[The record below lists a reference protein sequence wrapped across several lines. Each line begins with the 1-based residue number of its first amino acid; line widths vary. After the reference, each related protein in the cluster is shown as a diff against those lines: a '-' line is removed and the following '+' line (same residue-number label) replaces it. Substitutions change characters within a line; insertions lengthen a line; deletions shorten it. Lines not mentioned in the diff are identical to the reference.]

1 MMTTVRSSLILFLIS
16 AALILAAPMAR
27 AELEPQP
34 VAKLRTLDKVT
45 ARTMT
50 FEAEVGSTVKF
61 GPLFIKIR
69 SCRKAPP
76 VDQPESAAF
85 LQIWENSLKDKTPQ
99 WVFSGW
105 MFASSPALSP
115 MDHPIYDV
123 WVLDCLAAKT
133 GTAPA
138 TEAEAAT
145 PEEAAAADTPDAPDA
160 SAAQQAPTAPAA
172 TTVPAPA
179 PVAVP
184 EEEIPV
190 EDELIDE
197 GTPPSPDEAV
207 DTQGAQD
214 TGLAPAIE
222 PVEEQGLPAPYD
234 APAP

>member
-1 MMTTVRSSLILFLIS
+1 MTTARRSLNLLLVG
-16 AALILAAPMAR
+16 AVLLTAAPAAR
-27 AELEPQP
+27 AEMEPQP

-69 SCRKAPP
+69 ACRKAPP
-76 VDQPESAAF
+76 VEQPESAAF

-138 TEAEAAT
+138 TDET
-145 PEEAAAADTPDAPDA
+145 PESATAAEAAAADAPDAPDA
-160 SAAQQAPTAPAA
+160 SAAARP
-172 TTVPAPA
+172 
-179 PVAVP
+179 PVAPVP

-190 EDELIDE
+190 EDALVDE
-197 GTPPSPDEAV
+197 GAPETDAPQAGEGTTPAPGQE
-207 DTQGAQD
+207 QD
-214 TGLAPAIE
+214 RQE
-222 PVEEQGLPAPYD
+222 QDRQEQGLPAPYD

>member
-1 MMTTVRSSLILFLIS
+1 MTTARRSLNLFLIS
-16 AALILAAPMAR
+16 AALLLAAPMAR
-27 AELEPQP
+27 AEMEPQP

-50 FEAEVGSTVKF
+50 FEADVGSTVKF

-76 VDQPESAAF
+76 VEQPESAAF

-123 WVLDCLAAKT
+123 WVLDCMAAKT

-138 TEAEAAT
+138 TDAAPEIAT
-145 PEEAAAADTPDAPDA
+145 PEESAAADGADAPDT
-160 SAAQQAPTAPAA
+160 SAAEAAPV
-172 TTVPAPA
+172 VPNADSPA

-184 EEEIPV
+184 EEAIPV

-197 GTPPSPDEAV
+197 GSPAQEEPEEEA
-207 DTQGAQD
+207 
-214 TGLAPAIE
+214 TGLAPAVE
-222 PVEEQGLPAPYD
+222 PVEQQGLPAPYD

>member
-1 MMTTVRSSLILFLIS
+1 MNTARSSFC
-16 AALILAAPMAR
+16 ALILAAALVMPAAAR
-27 AELEPQP
+27 AEMEPQP

-50 FEAEVGSTVKF
+50 FEADVGSTVKF

-69 SCRKAPP
+69 SCQKAPP
-76 VDQPESAAF
+76 VEQPESAAF

-138 TEAEAAT
+138 TETAT
-145 PEEAAAADTPDAPDA
+145 PEESAPADAADAPDA
-160 SAAQQAPTAPAA
+160 SAAQAAPVKPAA
-172 TTVPAPA
+172 PVTDPA

-197 GTPPSPDEAV
+197 GTAPSPETEDAV
-207 DTQGAQD
+207 GGMPVEDVAPAED
-214 TGLAPAIE
+214 TGAMT
-222 PVEEQGLPAPYD
+222 APYD
-234 APAP
+234 ASPVP

>member
-1 MMTTVRSSLILFLIS
+1 MIMARRSLNLLLLA
-16 AALILAAPMAR
+16 AALMLPSIAR
-27 AELEPQP
+27 AEMEPQP

-50 FEAEVGSTVKF
+50 FEADVGSTVKF

-69 SCRKAPP
+69 SCQKAPP
-76 VDQPESAAF
+76 VEQPESASF
-85 LQIWENSLKDKTPQ
+85 LQIWENSLKDNSPQ

-138 TEAEAAT
+138 TDTAT
-145 PEEAAAADTPDAPDA
+145 PEEAAAADADDAPDA
-160 SAAQQAPTAPAA
+160 SAAEQAPVKPD
-172 TTVPAPA
+172 PAPLT
-179 PVAVP
+179 VP

-190 EDELIDE
+190 EDELVDE
-197 GTPPSPDEAV
+197 G
-207 DTQGAQD
+207 
-214 TGLAPAIE
+214 APA
-222 PVEEQGLPAPYD
+222 PATGTEETEGTSLPAPYD
-234 APAP
+234 AAPLP

>member
-1 MMTTVRSSLILFLIS
+1 MKTARNSFC
-16 AALILAAPMAR
+16 ALLLAAAIMMPAAAR
-27 AELEPQP
+27 AEMEPQP

-50 FEAEVGSTVKF
+50 FEADVGSTVKF

-69 SCRKAPP
+69 SCQKAPP
-76 VDQPESAAF
+76 VEQPESAAF

-138 TEAEAAT
+138 TETAT
-145 PEEAAAADTPDAPDA
+145 PEESAPADAADAPDA
-160 SAAQQAPTAPAA
+160 SAAQAEPVKPAAPAA
-172 TTVPAPA
+172 DPVPVP
-179 PVAVP
+179 VP

-197 GTPPSPDEAV
+197 GTAPSPDADAAAEDVPA
-207 DTQGAQD
+207 AD
-214 TGLAPAIE
+214 TG
-222 PVEEQGLPAPYD
+222 VMNAPYD
-234 APAP
+234 AAPVP